1 MNIEGFEVEV
11 IYNAV
16 RKTHRNG
23 CAGYFKIKVNGV
35 EREVFG
41 TWDNEYET
49 SVIPWHVETL
59 IFDGMAQ
66 INEPEISIVL
76 AESDDEDLTAEMV
89 ARELA
94 ALEDGFAIEVD
105 GPCSTS

>member
-11 IYNAV
+11 ICNAV
-16 RKTHRNG
+16 RKTHRDG
-23 CAGYFKIKVNGV
+23 CAGYFKIKVNGA
-35 EREVFG
+35 EKEVFG

-59 IFDGMAQ
+59 VSDGMAQ

-76 AESDDEDLTAEMV
+76 AESDDESLTAEMV

-94 ALEDGFAIEVD
+94 DLETGSVVEESRA
-105 GPCSTS
+105 